1 MQEKQLRKPY
11 LTPEIVSV
19 VFKVEKGMQASKGG
33 GSNSTEVQIQDPTQ
47 VNKMSLS
54 DWQRLQQGSGEGFQ
68 TGVDG
73 YLGGEGA
80 YSEGVSGGYFAGNV
94 GGYF

>member
-19 VFKVEKGMQASKGG
+19 SFKVEKGMQNSPGQQAE
-33 GSNSTEVQIQDPTQ
+33 SNGVQVEDPTKKS
-47 VNKMSLS
+47 NTFFG
-54 DWQRLQQGSGEGFQ
+54 WQRGQQGSEAGFQ
-68 TGVDG
+68 AGVDG

>member
-19 VFKVEKGMQASKGG
+19 VFKVEKGMQGSPGQPNSEGVQVEDLTKKGYTFFG
-33 GSNSTEVQIQDPTQ
+33 
-47 VNKMSLS
+47 
-54 DWQRLQQGSGEGFQ
+54 WQRGQQGSGEGFQ
-68 TGVDG
+68 AGVDG

>member
-1 MQEKQLRKPY
+1 MQEKQLKKPY

-19 VFKVEKGMQASKGG
+19 DFMVEKGMQATPSPKGE
-33 GSNSTEVQIQDPTQ
+33 TEGVQVEDPT
-47 VNKMSLS
+47 KKGYTFFG
-54 DWQRLQQGSGEGFQ
+54 WQRGQQGSEAGFQ

>member
-1 MQEKQLRKPY
+1 MQEKHLRKPY
-11 LTPEIVSV
+11 LTPEIVFV
-19 VFKVEKGMQASKGG
+19 DFMVEKGFG
-33 GSNSTEVQIQDPTQ
+33 GSPEEQAESNGVQVEDPT
-47 VNKMSLS
+47 KKGYTFFG
-54 DWQRLQQGSGEGFQ
+54 WQRGQQGSEAGFQ
-68 TGVDG
+68 TGMDG